1 MFLRGWQGQL
11 MTEFLGL
18 IPTISK
24 LYPWELLLKIFILFG
39 QQLWADISRGI
50 VSRQKSGRF
59 EIKIGMPI
67 LIYPNI
73 WDGSGSLSSNF
84 RDKNWGKLRF
94 SLTFPDVFWLIFS
107 NFETKSWEKS
117 RTIPTLPDFGSGW
130 QSQFISPMA
139 VSMSGFYLLSAV
151 PSSKSLAAS
160 TLPFQTNSK
169 TTELLFSQNL
179 LIFGHFSFEP

>member
-1 MFLRGWQGQL
+1 MWIII
-11 MTEFLGL
+11 TAHSE
-18 IPTISK
+18 S
-24 LYPWELLLKIFILFG
+24 ILSYQSIKYG
-39 QQLWADISRGI
+39 RDISRGDSI
-50 VSRQKSGRF
+50 STKIRSGRVAI

-94 SLTFPDVFWLIFS
+94 SLTFPDVFWLVFS

-160 TLPFQTNSK
+160 II
-169 TTELLFSQNL
+169 FSNKFKNNPAP
-179 LIFGHFSFEP
+179 IFPKFADFWSF